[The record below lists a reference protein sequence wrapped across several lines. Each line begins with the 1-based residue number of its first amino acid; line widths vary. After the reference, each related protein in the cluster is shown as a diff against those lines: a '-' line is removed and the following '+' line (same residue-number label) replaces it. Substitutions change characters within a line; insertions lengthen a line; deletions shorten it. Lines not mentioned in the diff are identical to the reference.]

1 MTTVDPSPPASS
13 SANSRIRRILFFNAE
28 TKIGLVIVVAFV
40 AMALIEGIG
49 GYRILPYNP
58 VGINLNQAFLPPSL
72 KHPFGTNSLG
82 TDVFSMVI
90 AGSPND
96 AMVSFIVVGVAFL
109 VGGIVGSIAGYK
121 SGWFDEALM
130 RFTDIFFAVP
140 AIILG
145 ITITIVLGPSPLNV
159 ALALVII
166 WWPSYARLS
175 RSEALKLSSM
185 NFVESARLSGV
196 GTWRIVLRHVY
207 RLAVPTLLVYATL
220 DVGTIVLAYSGLAY
234 LGLAVRPPHPDW
246 GFMVA
251 QYQQYIFRAPWLA
264 LIPAIVIV
272 IVAAGF
278 SLLGDGL
285 REGLQRET
293 GR

>member
-1 MTTVDPSPPASS
+1 MAATDTTSK
-13 SANSRIRRILFFNAE
+13 RLRRILFFNAE
-28 TKIGLVIVVAFV
+28 TKIGLVIVAAFIG
-40 AMALIEGIG
+40 MALIEGIG
-49 GYRILPYNP
+49 GYKILPYSP
-58 VGINLNQAFLPPSL
+58 VGIDLNAAFEPPSL
-72 KHPFGTNSLG
+72 AHPFGTNSLG
-82 TDVFSMVI
+82 TDVLSQVI

-109 VGGIVGSIAGYK
+109 IGGILGSIAGFK
-121 SGWFDEALM
+121 SGWYDEALM

-145 ITITIVLGPSPLNV
+145 ITITVVLGPSPLNV

-196 GTWRIVLRHVY
+196 GTWRIVLRHIY

-272 IVAAGF
+272 VVAAGF

-285 REGLQRET
+285 REGLQREV

>member
-1 MTTVDPSPPASS
+1 MKTTTS
-13 SANSRIRRILFFNAE
+13 NSGRLRRILFFNAE
-28 TKIGLVIVVAFV
+28 TKIGLVIVSGFLI
-40 AMALIEGIG
+40 MALAAAIG
-49 GYRILPYNP
+49 GDRVLPYNP
-58 VGINLNQAFLPPSL
+58 VGINLQAAFLPPSL
-72 KHPFGTNSLG
+72 SHPFGTDSLG

-96 AMVSFIVVGVAFL
+96 ALVSFIVVGAAFL
-109 VGGIVGSIAGYK
+109 FGGILGSVAGYK
-121 SGWFDEALM
+121 AGWYDEALM

-185 NFVESARLSGV
+185 NFVESARLSGI
-196 GTWRIVLRHVY
+196 GTWRIVLRHIY

-220 DVGTIVLAYSGLAY
+220 DVGTIVLAYSSLAY

-251 QYQQYIFRAPWLA
+251 QFQQFIFRAPWLA
-264 LIPAIVIV
+264 LIPALVIV
-272 IVAAGF
+272 VVAAGF

-285 REGLQRET
+285 REALQREV